1 MLAGSKYR
9 GEFEE
14 KLKAVLD
21 EVKDSECSIILYIDE
36 IHTIMEAGANPDNPM
51 DAANILKPYLTD
63 GSVRIIGSTTTD
75 EYRKFIEKDKALARR
90 FMPVDIPEPSVEDTI
105 KILKGI
111 KEGYEKFHGVTV
123 SSC

>member
-63 GSVRIIGSTTTD
+63 GSVRIIGSTTTN
-75 EYRKFIEKDKALARR
+75 EYRKFIEKDKALARGDLCLWI
-90 FMPVDIPEPSVEDTI
+90 FPS
-105 KILKGI
+105 LQ
-111 KEGYEKFHGVTV
+111 
-123 SSC
+123 

>member
-14 KLKAVLD
+14 KLKTVLE
-21 EVKDSECSIILYIDE
+21 EVKDSERSIILYIDE
-36 IHTIMEAGANPDNPM
+36 IHTIMGAGANPDNPM